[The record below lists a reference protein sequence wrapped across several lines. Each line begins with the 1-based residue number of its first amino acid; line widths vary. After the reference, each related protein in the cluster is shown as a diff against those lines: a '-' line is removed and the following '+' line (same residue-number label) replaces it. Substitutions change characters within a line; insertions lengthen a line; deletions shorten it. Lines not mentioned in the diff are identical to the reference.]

1 MRRICALLAGLLVPL
16 APGCDRPIPVAP
28 EGSTLTVT
36 ANPSKIQILGSSS
49 ITILARKMDGTPVN
63 GGTEITLSTNLGTI
77 EPLVKTDA
85 GGVAKATLTGDGRI
99 GTAVVQAFSG
109 AAGEA
114 TIDVQIG
121 SLAAFIEITAQPSVI
136 PRDGG
141 TTVIRAVAFDNDG
154 APIVGAFMTFS
165 SEIGLLASGGQSIQ
179 TDTSGQASDT
189 LTVTRNDMSSL
200 SDSFFLVTVTTSGE
214 GGAPVEEF
222 IEIDIGGT
230 PAALIFQATPTTILQ
245 TGGTVRLQVTVN
257 DGNFDPL
264 PDISVFFGS
273 DIGSLAS
280 GGSAVK
286 TNSVGEARDTLTA
299 TESDL
304 TAFGGTSFVVEV
316 QAGGVGGVVIVDSAT
331 IRIQTGIPRASFIAT
346 PVHGS
351 SREYQFTSTS
361 TGTAPLSCEW
371 RFGDGGTETRGC
383 SEVVAHNYDANG
395 TFTVTLVV
403 TNNLGESTAT
413 GSVMVPHDQ

>member
-77 EPLVKTDA
+77 EALVKTDA

-99 GTAVVQAFSG
+99 GTAIVQAFSG

-121 SLAAFIEITAQPSVI
+121 SLAAFIELSAQPSVI

-165 SEIGLLASGGQSIQ
+165 SEIGSLASGGASIQ

-189 LTVTRNDMSSL
+189 LTVTRSDMSSL
-200 SDSFFLVTVTTSGE
+200 LDSFFLVTVTTSGE
-214 GGAPVEEF
+214 GGAPVE
-222 IEIDIGGT
+222 
-230 PAALIFQATPTTILQ
+230 
-245 TGGTVRLQVTVN
+245 
-257 DGNFDPL
+257 
-264 PDISVFFGS
+264 
-273 DIGSLAS
+273 
-280 GGSAVK
+280 
-286 TNSVGEARDTLTA
+286 
-299 TESDL
+299 
-304 TAFGGTSFVVEV
+304 
-316 QAGGVGGVVIVDSAT
+316 
-331 IRIQTGIPRASFIAT
+331 
-346 PVHGS
+346 
-351 SREYQFTSTS
+351 
-361 TGTAPLSCEW
+361 
-371 RFGDGGTETRGC
+371 
-383 SEVVAHNYDANG
+383 
-395 TFTVTLVV
+395 
-403 TNNLGESTAT
+403 
-413 GSVMVPHDQ
+413 